1 MTREQTINVIKSAK
15 ELTTNIRRL
24 RTQRD
29 NLREKTFRDPPTAPV
44 KKIIKEVIPDPED
57 YIKTHMNSTSALA
70 LFLGGGVVG
79 CGLYNLTKIG
89 FFCVLGLYLLLG
101 YFIYMKYKHN
111 KEYNEILNSED
122 FKLACNDAHGEYL
135 YKCNRAQ
142 EEYEDA
148 MFDYNCVMKA
158 YNDEKTAFFEE
169 IKTKIDNLSS
179 AISTNEHNLETL
191 YTESKCVP
199 EKYRTEEALTYLYD
213 EMTNS
218 TYTLNESFM
227 SYDRHRQ
234 YELDQQRLAE
244 QRIANDIADA
254 NCRAQQE
261 ANALTEEGNAIA
273 NKARRDANIA
283 AVVSAV
289 QRHNTNKY
297 LKGGRK

>member
-1 MTREQTINVIKSAK
+1 MTREQTIDVIKSAK

-29 NLREKTFRDPPTAPV
+29 NLRDKTFRDPPTAPV
-44 KKIIKEVIPDPED
+44 KKTFKESVPNPED
-57 YIKTHMNSTSALA
+57 YIKTHINSTFAVT
-70 LFLGGGVVG
+70 LFLGGGVAG
-79 CGLYNLTKIG
+79 CALYKLTRIG

-101 YFIYMKYKHN
+101 YVIYVKHN
-111 KEYNEILNSED
+111 RDKEYKEIVNSDD
-122 FKLACNDAHGEYL
+122 FKLACNNAHGEYL
-135 YKCNRAQ
+135 HRCEQAQ
-142 EEYEDA
+142 EEYEDE
-148 MFDYNCVMKA
+148 MFDYNCIMKA
-158 YNDEKTAFFEE
+158 YNEEKKAFFDD

-179 AISTNEHNLETL
+179 AISNNEYALETL
-191 YTESKCVP
+191 YAEYKCIP
-199 EKYRTEEALTYLYD
+199 EKYRTEEALMYLYN

-234 YELDQQRLAE
+234 YELDQQRLEE

-254 NCRAQQE
+254 KYRAQQE
-261 ANALTEEGNAIA
+261 ANALAEEGNAIA

-283 AVVSAV
+283 AVVGAV

-297 LKGGRK
+297 LKGDGK

>member
-1 MTREQTINVIKSAK
+1 MTREQTIDVIKSAK

-44 KKIIKEVIPDPED
+44 KKTIKEVVPDPKD
-57 YIKTHMNSTSALA
+57 YIKIHVNSTSALA

-101 YFIYMKYKHN
+101 YLIYVKYKHD
-111 KEYNEILNSED
+111 KEYNEILNSDD

-135 YKCNRAQ
+135 YRCNQAQ
-142 EEYEDA
+142 EEYEAA
-148 MFDYNCVMKA
+148 MFDYNSIMKS
-158 YNDEKTAFFEE
+158 YNDEKKAFFED
-169 IKTKIDNLSS
+169 IKTKMDNLSS
-179 AISTNEHNLETL
+179 AISSNEYSLEAL

-244 QRIANDIADA
+244 QQIANDIADA

-261 ANALTEEGNAIA
+261 ANALAEEGNAIA
-273 NKARRDANIA
+273 DKARRDANIA
-283 AVVSAV
+283 AVVGAV

>member
-1 MTREQTINVIKSAK
+1 MTREQTIDVIKSAK

-44 KKIIKEVIPDPED
+44 KQTVKEVVPDPED

-70 LFLGGGVVG
+70 LFLGGGAVG
-79 CGLYNLTKIG
+79 CGLYNLTRIG
-89 FFCVLGLYLLLG
+89 FFCVWGLYLLLG
-101 YFIYMKYKHN
+101 YFIYAKYKHN
-111 KEYNEILNSED
+111 KEYNEILNSDD

-135 YKCNRAQ
+135 YRCNQAQ
-142 EEYEDA
+142 EEYEAA
-148 MFDYNCVMKA
+148 MFDYNCAMKA
-158 YNDEKTAFFEE
+158 YNDEKKAFFED

-179 AISTNEHNLETL
+179 AISNNEYALEAL
-191 YTESKCVP
+191 YTETKCVP
-199 EKYRTEEALTYLYD
+199 EKYRTEEALTYLYN

-234 YELDQQRLAE
+234 YELDQQRLEE
-244 QRIANDIADA
+244 QRIANELADA
-254 NCRAQQE
+254 NYRAQQE
-261 ANALTEEGNAIA
+261 ANALAEEGNAIA
-273 NKARRDANIA
+273 DKARRDANIA
-283 AVVSAV
+283 AVVGAV

-297 LKGGRK
+297 LKGDRK